1 MCTFPFEWWALNAD
15 LGWQCFHNIT
25 FDQSDCRKVLWL
37 LTVQFK
43 KTGLFVKIVC
53 IFVCTKYT
61 HSWRAKAHGILIMS
75 FCLFS
80 CIHILDRIL
89 LLTNEIAGKSKR
101 STMCRS
107 VHVKSWAI
115 MYTCTLTA
123 AAQKLKLCC
132 KIEFLKIPSDMPVFH
147 VGRKKCWAYFFHTR
161 WRRISKITTG
171 AGSISRSLIL
181 AWEELIELFIVFY
194 RKNFLE
200 NLSMSD
206 GKFFVQI
213 SKIAR
218 NLHIIISGSN
228 LSIKWLM
235 EMLIIIYVHITL
247 QQRI

>member
-1 MCTFPFEWWALNAD
+1 MQILVDSVFIIL
-15 LGWQCFHNIT
+15 
-25 FDQSDCRKVLWL
+25 L
-37 LTVQFK
+37 LTNQIAGKCYGSLLCRLKNWAVCK
-43 KTGLFVKIVC
+43 NCMYICVHKIHTQLKGKSAWYFNNVFLP
-53 IFVCTKYT
+53 ILLYT
-61 HSWRAKAHGILIMS
+61 Y
-75 FCLFS
+75 S
-80 CIHILDRIL
+80 CRIL

-107 VHVKSWAI
+107 VHVKSWTI

-161 WRRISKITTG
+161 WRGISKITTG

>member
-1 MCTFPFEWWALNAD
+1 
-15 LGWQCFHNIT
+15 
-25 FDQSDCRKVLWL
+25 
-37 LTVQFK
+37 
-43 KTGLFVKIVC
+43 
-53 IFVCTKYT
+53 
-61 HSWRAKAHGILIMS
+61 
-75 FCLFS
+75 
-80 CIHILDRIL
+80 
-89 LLTNEIAGKSKR
+89 
-101 STMCRS
+101 
-107 VHVKSWAI
+107 
-115 MYTCTLTA
+115 MYGTLTA
-123 AAQKLKLCC
+123 AAQKLKLCY

-147 VGRKKCWAYFFHTR
+147 VGRKKCWAYFSHTR
-161 WRRISKITTG
+161 WRGISKITTG

-228 LSIKWLM
+228 SSIKWLM